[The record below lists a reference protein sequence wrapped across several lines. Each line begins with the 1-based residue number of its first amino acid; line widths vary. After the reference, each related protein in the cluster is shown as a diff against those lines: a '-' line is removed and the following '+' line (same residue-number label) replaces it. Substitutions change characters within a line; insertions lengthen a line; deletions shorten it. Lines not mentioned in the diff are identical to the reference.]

1 MLDSTISSLRGD
13 FNGEYFFS
21 CPHGTH
27 RPALRDLHWVS
38 EPLRLIEVPGIWT
51 AAPANVHLPE
61 SGAALAADQ
70 CAVNGCSN
78 DRIEEKHSGQRSVHK
93 HGKTYRFLDTNL
105 LPPED

>member
-1 MLDSTISSLRGD
+1 MGNI
-13 FNGEYFFS
+13 FS
-21 CPHGTH
+21 HVRMGRTA
-27 RPALRDLHWVS
+27 PALRNLHWVS